1 MALATLPRW
10 WNRAARNMLDYLVA
24 RFQGVALP
32 FLTLD
37 AEPVAHSGAVLIVCA
52 DPRVVAGVNA
62 AEPSRIQHLTTK
74 VRNEPPQGQMYGLS
88 PHVIAVTCPPRI
100 VGEGAQQGPF
110 VDVNAPVL
118 AGASHIVVESH
129 NGCAGLRHFYQAS
142 LEKLAR
148 QGSET
153 PYFDLQ
159 RQLFERG
166 IERFARRVAALSK
179 QSLVVEANH
188 VDFGPDGLVVAVTN
202 IRTVQLNGAGQG
214 REPGILLSTG
224 SPVPSLYGTYQGM
237 SDYAGFQ
244 PLPGDGASQ
253 NTPRRRRWSGAIG
266 NRRSR

>member
-1 MALATLPRW
+1 
-10 WNRAARNMLDYLVA
+10 
-24 RFQGVALP
+24 LP

-52 DPRVVAGVNA
+52 DPRVVAGVNPSR
-62 AEPSRIQHLTTK
+62 PSRIQQLATK
-74 VRNEPPQGQMYGLS
+74 VRNEPPLGRLYGLS

-100 VGEGAQQGPF
+100 VGEVAQQGPF

-129 NGCAGLRHFYQAS
+129 NGCAGLIHFYQAS

-159 RQLFERG
+159 RELLERG
-166 IERFARRVAALSK
+166 IGRFARRVAALSN

-188 VDFGPDGLVVAVTN
+188 VDFGPDGSVVAVTN

-214 REPGILLSTG
+214 GEPGILQSNGFL
-224 SPVPSLYGTYQGM
+224 VPSLYGGFQGM

-244 PLPGDGASQ
+244 PMPGDGGSE
-253 NTPRRRRWSGAIG
+253 NPRRRRRWPGAIG